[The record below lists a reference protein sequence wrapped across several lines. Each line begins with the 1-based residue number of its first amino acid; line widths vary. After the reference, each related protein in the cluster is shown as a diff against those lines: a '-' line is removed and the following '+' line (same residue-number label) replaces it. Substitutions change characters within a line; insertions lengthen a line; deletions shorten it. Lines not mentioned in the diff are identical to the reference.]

1 MRFNLPIVFAILL
14 ITGQAGCVA
23 QRETMSDHKR
33 ATIRPPARPETI
45 SVTPALHDEA
55 KPSSEQIR
63 KNSQGEMNLK
73 KAVLLA
79 LSHNPGLKSFS
90 WAMRAREAGTF
101 QASLSPN
108 PEIGI
113 DIENIAG
120 SGAFSGADQA
130 ETTIGLSQVIELGA
144 KRQAR
149 TDAARRQRDLSGWDY
164 EIKRMEVL
172 TRVSKAFTAVLSAQ
186 EGLGLSEDILEIGR
200 QIVETVS
207 ARVKAGK
214 VSPVEEIKVKV
225 ALAST
230 QIKVE
235 RAKRI
240 LNISRKTLAAT
251 WGSID
256 PRFERVVG
264 RLASVPELPSQDRL
278 RQRLAKNPE
287 LARWAVE
294 ILSRQAIIAVEKSKA
309 IPNLTLSGGLRSL
322 SGPDENVF
330 VLGLSFP
337 LALMNRNQGGILQA
351 RYTLAEMEEK
361 RRAAEIQMNTALAN
375 AYNTLGIAHQAL
387 RALEQKVL
395 PGAQETFDAVNEG
408 YRLGKFSLMDVLD
421 AQRTIS
427 DAKVQHLE
435 ALTDYH
441 FAHADLE
448 RLIGG
453 SILSEPEIA
462 NDLKGGMQ

>member
-1 MRFNLPIVFAILL
+1 MHFNLLIVLSLVL
-14 ITGQAGCVA
+14 ITGLSGCVS
-23 QRETMSDHKR
+23 QRETVPNDNR
-33 ATIRPPARPETI
+33 AIIHSPERPEMLTLPRP
-45 SVTPALHDEA
+45 SPNENRQTLDTSQEA
-55 KPSSEQIR
+55 F
-63 KNSQGEMNLK
+63 QGELSLK
-73 KAVLLA
+73 KAVALA
-79 LSHNPGLKSFS
+79 LLHNPELKSFA
-90 WAMRAREAGTF
+90 WAMRAREAGTL
-101 QASLSPN
+101 QAGFRPN

-130 ETTIGLSQVIELGA
+130 ETTIALSQVIELGA

-149 TDAARRQRDLSGWDY
+149 TDAAKRQRDLSGWDY

-186 EGLGLSEDILEIGR
+186 ETLGLSEDILGIGR
-200 QIVETVS
+200 QVVETVS

-214 VSPVEEIKVKV
+214 ASPVEEIKVKV

-235 RAKRI
+235 GAKRA
-240 LNISRKTLAAT
+240 LKISRKTLAAT
-251 WGSID
+251 WGNTH

-264 RLASVPELPSQDRL
+264 RLATVHELPDQDRL
-278 RQRLAKNPE
+278 RQRLAQNPA
-287 LARWAVE
+287 LARWALE
-294 ILSRQAIIAVEKSKA
+294 ISSRQAIIAVEKSKA

-330 VLGLSFP
+330 VLGFSFP
-337 LALMNRNQGGILQA
+337 LALMNRNQGGILEA
-351 RYTLAEMEEK
+351 RYALSEMEEQ
-361 RRAAEIQMNTALAN
+361 RRAAEIRMKTALAN
-375 AYNTLGIAHQAL
+375 AHSTLAIAHEVL
-387 RALEQKVL
+387 TALEQKVL
-395 PGAQETFDAVNEG
+395 PGAQETFDAVNAG

-453 SILSEPEIA
+453 SISAEPEIA